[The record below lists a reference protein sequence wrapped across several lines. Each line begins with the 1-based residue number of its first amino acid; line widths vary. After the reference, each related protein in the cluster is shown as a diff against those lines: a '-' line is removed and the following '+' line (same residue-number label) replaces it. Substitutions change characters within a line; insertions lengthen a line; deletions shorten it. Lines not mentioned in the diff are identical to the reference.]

1 MQLVC
6 LPASQGMI
14 AFNAMGSLPLY
25 VLRLWAFSVLAQLV
39 LLLFLFLKG
48 NFRKLPFFA
57 AYVAL
62 NICQAGFVAAV
73 YSIWGTSSATTTTL
87 DWYSETLTLVAAAF
101 ATTEVLKVTLEPYKG
116 IWGLAWR
123 FLTAVSTAV
132 VILVV
137 MATHSTWAVA
147 KWFQLERGYN
157 LTFASAVIACLLLV
171 RYYSIAVPAAYRMIL
186 GGFCFYAC
194 TDILINT
201 ILQALLKKQFYVY
214 QPIWQSSR
222 MLSFVAVQ
230 VLWTAAVWK
239 PLPIQVRPAAPPS
252 DSIYGRLSPEINER
266 LRDLNEKLL
275 RLWKLEAR
283 SQ

>member
-1 MQLVC
+1 
-6 LPASQGMI
+6 
-14 AFNAMGSLPLY
+14 MGSLPLY
-25 VLRLWAFSVLAQLV
+25 VLRLWACSVLAQLV

-48 NFRKLPFFA
+48 SFRKLPFFTG
-57 AYVAL
+57 YVAL

-73 YSIWGTSSATTTTL
+73 YSIWGTNNPTTTTL
-87 DWYSETLTLVAAAF
+87 DWYSETLTLVAAAL

-123 FLTAVSTAV
+123 SLAGVSATV
-132 VILVV
+132 VILVA
-137 MATHSTWAVA
+137 MATHSTWPGA
-147 KWFQLERGYN
+147 KWFELERGYN

-171 RYYSIAVPAAYRMIL
+171 RYYSIVVPAAYKMIL

-201 ILQALLKKQFYVY
+201 ILQALLKTQFYVY

-222 MLSFVAVQ
+222 MLSFIAVQ
-230 VLWTAAVWK
+230 ILWTAAVWK
-239 PLPIQVRPAAPPS
+239 RLPVQARPTVPPS
-252 DSIYGRLSPEINER
+252 NSIHSRLSPEINER
-266 LRDLNEKLL
+266 LRELNEALL